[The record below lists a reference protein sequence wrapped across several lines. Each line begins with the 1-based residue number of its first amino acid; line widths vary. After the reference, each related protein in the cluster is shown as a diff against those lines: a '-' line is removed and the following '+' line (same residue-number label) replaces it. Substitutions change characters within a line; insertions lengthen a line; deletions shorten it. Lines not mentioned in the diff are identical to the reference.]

1 MAKRPTVNLLS
12 NNDRALLYTL
22 LAGQETIMG
31 MLIDLTE
38 RQTQMAA
45 DIRQELTDLE
55 ADLAAETDAVMAVSA
70 GFDSL
75 AAKYDEIIA
84 QLPTSAQKQQLM
96 DLSAAVKQ
104 HTADLAAAAVR
115 NTRGDPAG
123 PAPDPTPGP

>member
-1 MAKRPTVNLLS
+1 MAKLPTANLT

-31 MLIDLTE
+31 MLIDLIE

-45 DIRQELTDLE
+45 DIRQDLDDLE
-55 ADLAAETDAVMAVSA
+55 ADLAAETDAVAAVTA

-96 DLSAAVKQ
+96 DMSAAVKQ
-104 HTADLAAAAVR
+104 RTADLAAATLR
-115 NTRGDPAG
+115 NTRTDPE
-123 PAPDPTPGP
+123 PAPEPAPGP